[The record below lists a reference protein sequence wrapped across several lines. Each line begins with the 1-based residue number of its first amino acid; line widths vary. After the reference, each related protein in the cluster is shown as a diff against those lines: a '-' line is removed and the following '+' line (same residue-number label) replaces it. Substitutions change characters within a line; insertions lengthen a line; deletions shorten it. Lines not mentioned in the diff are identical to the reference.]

1 MRLTSLLDLRKEV
14 KKNEHKGE
22 RSWDGRTFSI
32 RSIYSQHMYLVGL
45 SDIFADHT
53 FVGVV
58 DDALALIQHQT
69 KLYLVNYSVIR
80 YILL

>member
-1 MRLTSLLDLRKEV
+1 MNIKVSDRGMVAYCHSFNLFITYVPL
-14 KKNEHKGE
+14 
-22 RSWDGRTFSI
+22 
-32 RSIYSQHMYLVGL
+32 GL

-69 KLYLVNYSVIR
+69 KLYLVNYAVIR
-80 YILL
+80 